1 MPDQKA
7 IIFAQSIEALYEIKA
22 WGFDLDAEK
31 NLCNLVIHIFNRLVK
46 NYSETFALT
55 IRKRMKC

>member
-31 NLCNLVIHIFNRLVK
+31 NLCNFEIHIFNRLVK